1 MAWIGTGGAG
11 VTVVAATESLWQRAP
26 LRIGAGG
33 GGVIVADTSDVRA
46 RRQTLNGKK
55 KACVRDGSDVRRCF
69 I

>member
-1 MAWIGTGGAG
+1 
-11 VTVVAATESLWQRAP
+11 VVAATESLWQRAP
-26 LRIGAGG
+26 LRIGTGGGGG

-55 KACVRDGSDVRRCF
+55 KACVRDGSDDRRCF